1 MSAHKDKKQSGTLYV
16 VATPIGNLEDIT
28 LRAIR
33 ILGEA
38 DLIASE
44 DTRHTRKLLS
54 HLKIST
60 PQISYHKERETT
72 RADKIIEKLLT
83 GNDVALVSDAG
94 TPCISDPGHILV
106 NKSRKHGIRI
116 VPVPGPSA
124 LAAALSIAG
133 FAENAFTFLG
143 FLPSRPLERRK
154 MLASHRLDQKNIVFY
169 ESPRRL
175 SACLQDCLHVF
186 GDRNAFWAR
195 ELTKIH
201 EESLSSSLAQLV
213 EMISDRRIKGESVI
227 MIQGFEKNEAAP
239 TEDLGELLAW
249 YKERSGLSLKD
260 VVQQVSKDLGLSKT
274 KVYRTALKVWR
285 QKEKAHKS

>member
-1 MSAHKDKKQSGTLYV
+1 MATPKDKKQSGTLYV

-38 DLIASE
+38 DFIASE

-60 PQISYHKERETT
+60 SQISYHRERETIQ
-72 RADKIIEKLLT
+72 ADKIIEKLLT
-83 GNDVALVSDAG
+83 GNNVALVSDAG

-106 NKSRKHGIRI
+106 NKARKHGIRI

-133 FAENAFTFLG
+133 FAGNTFTFLG

-154 MLASHRLDQKNIVFY
+154 LLTSHRLDQKNIVFY
-169 ESPRRL
+169 ESPHRL
-175 SACLQDCLHVF
+175 SACLKDCLHVF
-186 GDRNAFWAR
+186 GDRKAFWAR

-201 EESLSSSLAQLV
+201 EESLSSSLVQLV
-213 EMISDRRIKGESVI
+213 EMISDRRIRGESVV
-227 MIQGFEKNEAAP
+227 MIQGLEKNETIP
-239 TEDLGELLAW
+239 TEDLGELLTW
-249 YKERSGLSLKD
+249 YRERSGLSLKD
-260 VVQQVSKDLGLSKT
+260 IVQQVSKDLGLSKT
-274 KVYRTALKVWR
+274 QVYRAALKVW
-285 QKEKAHKS
+285 Q